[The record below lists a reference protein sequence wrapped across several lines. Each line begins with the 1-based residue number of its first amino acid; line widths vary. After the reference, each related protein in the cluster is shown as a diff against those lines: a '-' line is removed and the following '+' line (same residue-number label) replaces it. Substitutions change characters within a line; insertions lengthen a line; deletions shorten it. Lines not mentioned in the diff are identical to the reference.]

1 MTRVAIVT
9 GAARGIGAATVDAL
23 VNDGYRVVAFD
34 RCREVDAIPYAMATE
49 AELTAVAT
57 RHGDHVVALV
67 GDVRSAADTQL
78 AVATAVDHFGGLD
91 VVVAGAG
98 VIAGGVRI
106 DQMSDDAY
114 DAVMSVNLLGVRR
127 LLQAAVPAMVERG
140 GGRVVA
146 ISSAASVQGL
156 PLLAAYSAAKA
167 AVVGLVRAA
176 AVELAPLHIT
186 VNAVSPG
193 STRTAILD
201 ASTQIYGLRSREE
214 FADQQPLGRLIDPSE
229 VATAISWLCSPA
241 ASAITGV
248 NLAVDGGMTL
258 N

>member
-1 MTRVAIVT
+1 
-9 GAARGIGAATVDAL
+9 
-23 VNDGYRVVAFD
+23 
-34 RCREVDAIPYAMATE
+34 
-49 AELTAVAT
+49 
-57 RHGDHVVALV
+57 
-67 GDVRSAADTQL
+67 
-78 AVATAVDHFGGLD
+78 
-91 VVVAGAG
+91 
-98 VIAGGVRI
+98 
-106 DQMSDDAY
+106 
-114 DAVMSVNLLGVRR
+114 
-127 LLQAAVPAMVERG
+127 
-140 GGRVVA
+140 
-146 ISSAASVQGL
+146 
-156 PLLAAYSAAKA
+156 
-167 AVVGLVRAA
+167 VRAA